1 MQDFWA
7 AYSVLQKVL
16 FVIDVPATLILAVQ
30 FILLLFG
37 LGDQNDVDVDGDFV
51 SDGGTDLPDS
61 DMGIGPDGELF
72 DGGMDADGSDADS
85 ADSTGHEALHDPGL
99 RIFTVRGVLTF
110 CAVSGWAGLVM
121 SYTALPATAIVLIAA
136 LLGLGS
142 MVLMALMVRAMMKL
156 QYVPSVSMKSIIGQT
171 AQVYITIPAANS
183 GTGRIMVELG
193 GRLSEVEAAT
203 YGREAIKTGSSVLVS
218 DLNGRT
224 AVVERL

>member
-1 MQDFWA
+1 MQEFWA
-7 AYSVLQKVL
+7 AYSMLQKVL
-16 FVIDVPATLILAVQ
+16 FVIAVPATLILAVQ

-51 SDGGTDLPDS
+51 SDSGADLPDS
-61 DMGIGPDGELF
+61 DMGPDGELS
-72 DGGMDADGSDADS
+72 DGGMDADGADVDSTDS
-85 ADSTGHEALHDPGL
+85 AGHEALHDPGL

-121 SYTALPATAIVLIAA
+121 SYTALPAAATVLIAA
-136 LLGLGS
+136 LLGVGS
-142 MVLMALMVRAMMKL
+142 MVLMALMVKAMLKL
-156 QYVPSVSMKSIIGQT
+156 QYIPSVSMNSLIGQT

-183 GTGRIMVELG
+183 GAGKIMAEFG
-193 GRLSEVEAAT
+193 GRLSEVEAVT
-203 YGREAIKTGSSVLVS
+203 YGKEAIKTGSNVLVS